1 MGAIVVLWSTLRRCE
16 VLWDG
21 GALRPRPERVRI
33 SPVPGGPRPAAPAE
47 PEHAMSAVRHI
58 LGDPVTRHMRPDPT
72 RVRADLTVAEALD
85 YIRDHEVGSRVVY
98 FYVVDADDKLV
109 GVIPTRRLLRA
120 RTTAPVT
127 DVMIAP
133 VIAVP
138 DTATVLDACEFFTL
152 HKLLAFPVVDAAGR
166 LVGLVDVTLY
176 TDELTDLE
184 QRQEADDL
192 FQLVGV
198 HLTEAEQRRAVLA
211 ARKRFPWLLCNV
223 AGGMIAA
230 VIADAY
236 EDVATLA
243 LVTPFIA
250 LVTGM
255 AEGVAIQSV
264 SLALQTMHGR
274 RPTWRALG
282 GTVSREVVVGLLLG
296 AACGLIVGLV
306 ALAWKGSARA
316 GLSLCVGIAGGVAAS
331 AAVGIALPFL
341 LRMARRDPQVA
352 SGPIAL
358 AAADMVT
365 LLLYFNLGRW
375 LLG

>member
-1 MGAIVVLWSTLRRCE
+1 MTTA
-16 VLWDG
+16 
-21 GALRPRPERVRI
+21 
-33 SPVPGGPRPAAPAE
+33 
-47 PEHAMSAVRHI
+47 RHI
-58 LGDPVTRHMRPDPT
+58 LGNPVTAHMRTDPT
-72 RVRADLTVAEALD
+72 RIPAGSSVGKALE
-85 YIRDHEVGSRVVY
+85 YIRDHEIGGRVVY
-98 FYVVDADDKLV
+98 FYVVDETDRLV
-109 GVIPTRRLLRA
+109 GVVPTRRILRA
-120 RTTAPVT
+120 KPDAPIAE
-127 DVMIAP
+127 VMIAP
-133 VIAVP
+133 VVAVP
-138 DTATVLDACEFFTL
+138 ASATVLDACEFFTL
-152 HKLLAFPVVDAAGR
+152 HKLLAFPVVDADR
-166 LVGLVDVTLY
+166 KLVGLVDVDLY
-176 TDELTDLE
+176 TDELADLE
-184 QRQEADDL
+184 RRQESDDL

-198 HLTEAEQRRAVLA
+198 YLTEAEQRRTVLA

-223 AGGMIAA
+223 VGGMIAA

-264 SLALQTMHGR
+264 SLALQTLHGR
-274 RPTWRALG
+274 RPTWTAMGRKVG
-282 GTVSREVVVGLLLG
+282 RELLVGLLLG
-296 AACGLIVGLV
+296 AVCGLIVGLV
-306 ALAWKGSARA
+306 AFFWKGSFRG
-316 GLSLCVGIAGGVAAS
+316 GLCLCVGITGGVAAS

-341 LRMARRDPQVA
+341 LRLFRRDPQVA

>member
-1 MGAIVVLWSTLRRCE
+1 M
-16 VLWDG
+16 
-21 GALRPRPERVRI
+21 
-33 SPVPGGPRPAAPAE
+33 
-47 PEHAMSAVRHI
+47 AVREI
-58 LGDPVTRHMRPDPT
+58 LGDPVIKHMRPDTT
-72 RVRADLTVAEALD
+72 RVRSDLTVAQSLD
-85 YIRDHEVGSRVVY
+85 YIRDHEIGSRVVY

-120 RTTAPVT
+120 KPDVPIT
-127 DVMIAP
+127 DVMISP
-133 VIAVP
+133 VVAGP
-138 DTATVLDACEFFTL
+138 GPATVLDACEFFTR
-152 HKLLAFPVVDAAGR
+152 HRLLAFPVVSAEGK
-166 LVGLVDVTLY
+166 LIGLVDLDLY
-176 TDELTDLE
+176 TDEMEDLE
-184 QRQEADDL
+184 KHQEGQDL

-198 HLTEAEQRRAVLA
+198 YLTEAEQRKTVLA

-223 AGGMIAA
+223 IGGMVAA
-230 VIADAY
+230 LIADAY
-236 EDVATLA
+236 ADVATLV

-274 RPTWRALG
+274 RPTWGTLG
-282 GTVSREVVVGLLLG
+282 RKVGREILVGLMLG
-296 AACGLIVGLV
+296 AFCGLIVGVL
-306 ALAWKGSARA
+306 AFAWKGSARA
-316 GLSLCVGIAGGVAAS
+316 GLSLCIGIAGGVAAS
-331 AAVGIALPFL
+331 AAIGFALPFL

-375 LLG
+375 LLRGANLAP

>member
-1 MGAIVVLWSTLRRCE
+1 MSSTQQ
-16 VLWDG
+16 
-21 GALRPRPERVRI
+21 
-33 SPVPGGPRPAAPAE
+33 
-47 PEHAMSAVRHI
+47 I
-58 LGDPVTRHMRPDPT
+58 LADPVTRHMRTDAT
-72 RVRADLTVAEALD
+72 RIRSGATVAEALE
-85 YIRDHEVGSRVVY
+85 YIRTHEIGGRVVY
-98 FYVVDADDKLV
+98 FYVVDDDDRLL
-109 GVIPTRRLLRA
+109 GVVPTRRLLRA
-120 RTTAPVT
+120 SPAAPIT

-133 VIAVP
+133 VITVP
-138 DTATVLDACEFFTL
+138 HTATVLEACEFFTM
-152 HKLLAFPVVDAAGR
+152 HKLLAFPVVDGEKK
-166 LVGLVDVTLY
+166 LIGLVDVDLY
-176 TDELTDLE
+176 TDELADLE
-184 QRQEADDL
+184 RRQEDEDL

-198 HLTEAEQRRAVLA
+198 HLTEREQRRIVFA

-223 AGGMIAA
+223 VGGMIAA

-264 SLALQTMHGR
+264 SLALQTLHGR
-274 RPTWRALG
+274 RPTWSAIGKKLG
-282 GTVSREVVVGLLLG
+282 REMLVGLLLG
-296 AACGLIVGLV
+296 AACGSVVGLV
-306 ALAWKGSARA
+306 SWVWKGSAKA
-316 GLSLCVGIAGGVAAS
+316 GLSLCLGITGGVAAS

-341 LRMARRDPQVA
+341 IRLARRDPQVA

-375 LLG
+375 LLT